1 MSGHNKW
8 SKIRRQKGSN
18 DAKKGKVFS
27 KLSKL
32 ITLAAKTGGDPDM
45 NPGLKVFVDKAKAV
59 NMPADNIKRAI
70 QKGTGELAGGA
81 IEEVLFE
88 AYGPEGVALLIEAT
102 TDNNNRTV
110 SEVKHILSKNG
121 GRLGE
126 SGSVAWMFDRFGFL
140 EITATAAETVEQMEL
155 TAIEAG
161 AEDVNFDAEEGV
173 TVVSTT
179 PESLFEIKSALEAQG
194 FSIAESGFAWKAKNP
209 MKASDSATEKI
220 AALFDA
226 LDEQEDVNEVYSAL
240 AD

>member
-8 SKIRRQKGSN
+8 SKIKRQKGTN

-32 ITLAAKTGGDPDM
+32 ITLAAKSGGDPDM

-140 EITATAAETVEQMEL
+140 ELTAESAEMREKAEL
-155 TAIEAG
+155 AAIEAG
-161 AEDVNFDAEEGV
+161 AEDVSADAEAGV
-173 TVVSTT
+173 VVVYTQ
-179 PESLFEIKSALEAQG
+179 PENLFAIKSALETDGWTA
-194 FSIAESGFAWKAKNP
+194 AESGFEWKAKNSMAISP
-209 MKASDSATEKI
+209 QASEKI
-220 AALFDA
+220 TALFDA